1 MFDRVLNTPLINYH
15 SVLTIM
21 SMLSF
26 NTFAILFTLMLCIF
40 TKQNLRKLSQRNID
54 VGISNVIKII

>member
-21 SMLSF
+21 SMRSF
-26 NTFAILFTLMLCIF
+26 NTFAILFTLTLCIF
-40 TKQNLRKLSQRNID
+40 TKQNLRKLSQRNIN